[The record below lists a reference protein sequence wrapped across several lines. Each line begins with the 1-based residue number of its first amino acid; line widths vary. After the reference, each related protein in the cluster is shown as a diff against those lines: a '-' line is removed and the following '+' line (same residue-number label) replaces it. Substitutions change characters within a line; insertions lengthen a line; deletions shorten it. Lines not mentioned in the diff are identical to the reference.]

1 MIRVV
6 IADDHAVVR
15 GGLRALIKDDPEL
28 ELVGEASG
36 GTEAIELVRLLQP
49 DILVLDLSMPD
60 IDGITVTRRLK
71 NLGSATRIL
80 ILTVHEDES
89 LLREAIRSGA
99 AGYIL
104 KRAAEAELISAI
116 RTVLQGK
123 LYVDPVMMLSVLTE
137 PAEKPAVARADS
149 PLTGRETEVLR
160 LVAQGYTNRQIS
172 EELGISVRT
181 VEGHRANIL
190 EKLGLHSRAEL
201 VRYARQCGLVD

>member
-15 GGLRALIKDDPEL
+15 GGLRALIKDDPQL

-36 GTEAIELVRLLQP
+36 GIEAVELVNQLQP

-60 IDGITVTRRLK
+60 MDGITVTPRLK
-71 NLGSATRIL
+71 NAGSTTRIL
-80 ILTVHEDES
+80 ILTVHEDEG

-99 AGYIL
+99 AGYVL

-116 RTVLQGK
+116 QTVLQGK
-123 LYVDPVMMLSVLTE
+123 LYVDPVMMLSLLTE
-137 PAEKPAVARADS
+137 PAEKPPVARADT
-149 PLTGRETEVLR
+149 PLTGREIDVLR
-160 LVAQGYTNRQIS
+160 LIAQGYTNRQIS
-172 EELGISVRT
+172 EELRISVRT

>member
-1 MIRVV
+1 VV

-36 GTEAIELVRLLQP
+36 GTEAIELVRLMQP

-71 NLGSATRIL
+71 NLGSTTRIL

-99 AGYIL
+99 SGYIL

-137 PAEKPAVARADS
+137 PAEKPAVPRADS
-149 PLTGRETEVLR
+149 PLTSRETDVLR

>member
-1 MIRVV
+1 MISVV

-15 GGLRALIKDDPEL
+15 GGLRALIKDDPQL

-36 GTEAIELVRLLQP
+36 GTEAIDLVNQLQP

-60 IDGITVTRRLK
+60 IDGITVTRHLK
-71 NLGSATRIL
+71 ESGAATRIL
-80 ILTVHEDES
+80 ILTVHEDEG

-99 AGYIL
+99 AGYVL

-116 RTVLQGK
+116 QTILQGK
-123 LYVDPVMMLSVLTE
+123 LYVDPMMMLTVLTE
-137 PAEKPAVARADS
+137 PAEKPAMPRVDT
-149 PLTGRETEVLR
+149 PLTGRELDVLR
-160 LVAQGYTNRQIS
+160 FVAQGYTNRQIS

-181 VEGHRANIL
+181 VEGHRANVL

>member
-1 MIRVV
+1 MIRIV

-15 GGLRALIKDDPEL
+15 GGLRALIRDDPEL

-36 GTEAIELVRLLQP
+36 GAEAIELVMQLQP
-49 DILVLDLSMPD
+49 DILVLDISMPD

-71 NLGSATRIL
+71 SMGSATKIL
-80 ILTVHEDES
+80 ILTVHEDEG

-99 AGYIL
+99 GGYVL

-116 RTVLQGK
+116 RSILQGK
-123 LYVDPVMMLSVLTE
+123 LYVDPVMLLSVLTE
-137 PAEKPAVARADS
+137 PPEKTAVPRGES
-149 PLTGRETEVLR
+149 PLTGREIDVLR
-160 LVAQGYTNRQIS
+160 LIAQGYTNRQIS

>member
-15 GGLRALIKDDPEL
+15 GGLRALIKDDSQM

-36 GTEAIELVRLLQP
+36 GAEAIELVSQLQP

-71 NLGSATRIL
+71 ESGTVTRIL
-80 ILTVHEDES
+80 ILTVHEDEG
-89 LLREAIRSGA
+89 LLREVIRSGA
-99 AGYIL
+99 AGYVL
-104 KRAAEAELISAI
+104 KRAAETELISAI
-116 RTVLQGK
+116 QTILQGK
-123 LYVDPVMMLSVLTE
+123 LYVDPVMMLSMLTE
-137 PAEKPAVARADS
+137 PAEKPAVARGDT
-149 PLTGRETEVLR
+149 PLTGRELDVLR
-160 LVAQGYTNRQIS
+160 FIAQGYTNRQIS
-172 EELGISVRT
+172 AELGISVRT
-181 VEGHRANIL
+181 VEGHRANML